1 MYELEALSIFAFV
14 ALTVSLVTATSAYY
28 LKRKVGPLIE
38 DIDIKG
44 LQGDFRE
51 LKDTMVWIKNYAST
65 APTVMLD
72 HVEGIVNER
81 MEVFGGHLES
91 VVADTK
97 DELLQFANDLGQ
109 QGVVVATKLFQG
121 RGASLL
127 GKEGREKSLSNAQIK
142 RASEDMKR
150 QAIEAIL
157 PEGITYDM
165 AEGVADRF
173 GVTVEEG
180 IQYLNHPLAQKF
192 LGGMNLSPGGGQP
205 RQPASPPPN
214 PNPSGYQPLGGR

>member
-1 MYELEALSIFAFV
+1 MLE
-14 ALTVSLVTATSAYY
+14 
-28 LKRKVGPLIE
+28 R
-38 DIDIKG
+38 
-44 LQGDFRE
+44 
-51 LKDTMVWIKNYAST
+51 
-65 APTVMLD
+65 
-72 HVEGIVNER
+72 VNE
-81 MEVFGGHLES
+81 MLETKPIEQLNEQVMVLGGHIES
-91 VVADTK
+91 VLADAK
-97 DELLQFANDLGQ
+97 EEIFEFANDYGQ
-109 QGVVVATKLFQG
+109 QAMVVGAKLLQG

-127 GKEGREKSLSNAQIK
+127 GKEGREASLSNAQIK
-142 RASEDMKR
+142 RASETMKR

-180 IQYLNHPLAQKF
+180 IQYLNHPLAKKI

-205 RQPASPPPN
+205 PPPQPALPPPN